1 MASDHEISQRE
12 AQVVNL
18 LHEAARQERAPDSL
32 RTRVEAQ
39 RAGARSRPKTQRA
52 GVFGLP
58 ARYVG
63 GAAGGT
69 VFGGI
74 VAALVL
80 ILSGGGGGVLSIA
93 DAATLATRG
102 AQQPA
107 PKAAPGSPGLLTARV
122 GDLQFPNWIRD
133 GGWHSAGER
142 VDRTGGRRTVTVYY
156 ARPGQSIA
164 YSIVSAPVLAGLTTH
179 GERYATILKN
189 GRTTIVWQ
197 ERNHTCLLSGHGIPA
212 ATLWSL
218 AATKTA

>member
-12 AQVVNL
+12 SQVVNL

-32 RTRVEAQ
+32 RASVETQ
-39 RAGARSRPKTQRA
+39 LAGARRRPRTRRA
-52 GVFGLP
+52 GVLGSP

-63 GAAGGT
+63 VGAGGT
-69 VFGGI
+69 AIGGI

-80 ILSGGGGGVLSIA
+80 ILSGGGGALSIA
-93 DAATLATRG
+93 QAATLATRG
-102 AQQPA
+102 ARQPA
-107 PKAAPGSPGLLTARV
+107 PKTAPGAPGLLSARV

-133 GGWHSAGER
+133 GGWRSAGER
-142 VDRTGGRRTVTVYY
+142 VDNTGGRRTVTVYY

-164 YSIVSAPVLAGLTTH
+164 YSIVSTPVLAGFTTH
-179 GERYATILKN
+179 GEHYATIMKN

-197 ERNHTCLLSGHGIPA
+197 ERNHTCLLSGHGVSA

-218 AATKTA
+218 AVTKTG